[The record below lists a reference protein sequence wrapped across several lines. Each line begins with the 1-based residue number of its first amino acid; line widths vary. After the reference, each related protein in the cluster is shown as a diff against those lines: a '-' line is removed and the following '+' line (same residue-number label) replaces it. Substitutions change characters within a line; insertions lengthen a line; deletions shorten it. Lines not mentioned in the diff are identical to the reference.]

1 MNSCCKVDP
10 QLIPVGDARV
20 IQVLDNGNYEVTPAF
35 IIWAFDIKSENDIL
49 KLEIKRYKE
58 LLERIR

>member
-1 MNSCCKVDP
+1 MG
-10 QLIPVGDARV
+10 QLE
-20 IQVLDNGNYEVTPAF
+20 NMNYEVTPAF
-35 IIWAFDIKSENDIL
+35 LLWAYDLKAENDIL